1 MERQRV
7 IRQAEEEAKIMEASN
22 KKSFEE
28 VTITS
33 EELNKIF
40 EDWLLTGK
48 GDLTTDEK
56 SYEKIKSYIN
66 HREAMLPLQQKL
78 AEQALEKYIVSHEKV
93 QTSKFMSRYAILNKK
108 RIGRIRLY
116 LGKDSP
122 GYSSGYNI
130 VSLRTFKYLIAGT
143 GYKYLLNAYQDEDND
158 NIYIDLRLW
167 ILERSGKI
175 SIHDFFEIIN
185 IKLPQNM

>member
-22 KKSFEE
+22 RKSFEE

-48 GDLTTDEK
+48 GDLKTDEK

-66 HREAMLPLQQKL
+66 HRESMLPLQQKL
-78 AEQALEKYIVSHEKV
+78 AEQAIEKYLVSKDKV
-93 QTSKFMSRYAILNKK
+93 RTHIYDNVSTRFNKK
-108 RIGRIRLY
+108 SIGKIRIY
-116 LGKDSP
+116 ASEDS
-122 GYSSGYNI
+122 SCYN
-130 VSLRTFKYLIAGT
+130 VMSLRSFKYIIAGT
-143 GYKYLLNAYQDEDND
+143 DYKFLLNAFQSEDND
-158 NIYIDLRLW
+158 KIFIDFRLW
-167 ILERSGKI
+167 VLERGGE
-175 SIHDFFEIIN
+175 IHIN
-185 IKLPQNM
+185 ELFQLLNITLPCDL